1 MNKKGQGLPM
11 NTVVIAIIVIV
22 VLILVV
28 TFFFG
33 GFSNLS
39 ERIKEVLGTGTSGMS
54 ETLALQSCERYCD
67 NLKIKTFDDESEL
80 RVAADRNFCFPREVD
95 LNGDGV
101 VGIGEEA
108 VTCPLLNIPCKV
120 NIEVTEV
127 SVVCGA

>member
-33 GFSNLS
+33 GFSNLT
-39 ERIKEVLGTGTSGMS
+39 ERIKGVLYGGTAGMS

-67 NLKIKTFDDESEL
+67 NLKL
-80 RVAADRNFCFPREVD
+80 RSDPQDAAVNSNYCNPMDVD
-95 LNGDGV
+95 LDGS
-101 VGIGEEA
+101 GIVDDNEKQ
-108 VTCPLLNIPCKV
+108 VTCIELGVKCIPEEKGELGLTKEAITC
-120 NIEVTEV
+120 
-127 SVVCGA
+127 